1 MPTCPKCKSKIT
13 RLDKE
18 ICPFCGELKPLKGAN
33 YDTMDITKVIGD
45 PLLED
50 TILYRAKSKKV
61 AMILCI
67 FLGYFGVHSFYLH
80 KFKQAFLFILLT
92 IFLIGG
98 IGTLFY
104 FTFLK
109 DSFWA
114 YLIPLFVE
122 EIVLIALSFKYVGRV
137 DLKDGRGELMR

>member
-1 MPTCPKCKSKIT
+1 MPLCPKCKSKIS

-18 ICPFCGELKPLKGAN
+18 ICPFCGELQPLKGSS
-33 YDTMDITKVIGD
+33 YETMDITKVVGD

-61 AMILCI
+61 AIILCVL
-67 FLGYFGVHSFYLH
+67 LGFFGAHSFYVR
-80 KFKQAFLFILLT
+80 KYKQALYFILFT

-98 IGTLFY
+98 IGTFLF

-109 DSFWA
+109 SSFWA
-114 YLIPLFVE
+114 YLLPFLVE
-122 EIVLIALSFKYVGRV
+122 EIVLIALSFKYAGRV